1 MQFIVPNPSATDDDD
16 FSDEFTD
23 ADYPVPDDDIDDT
36 CMVATI
42 DTPPPTIVPPNRHSL
57 RIREALA
64 HFKADGYMAADDEYW
79 TPDDDCLDA
88 TTAPGSTAVRSA
100 ILRSAVFSA
109 GTEVRV
115 WQEQVVYPVHFGRHF
130 RFTGYR
136 LFQDDLT
143 VSLAIADLLRG
154 HLTSDD
160 IQIDLMDLIHRLGW
174 SPGTHS
180 RERLTSSL
188 LCLANA
194 RFEVTSFDFS
204 VTKFRLFD
212 ALRIGGDCI
221 EGKLSG
227 GFTRFQDEPGR
238 GTFVPLE
245 RRKALREGLQTWLA
259 GWVLATRCNE
269 PVALQALYDHSGT
282 MQRHLGEF
290 GREVRRALDRLQS
303 VGFVTH
309 WTQRPGG
316 ELTRNSFT
324 ISKPKFIR

>member
-1 MQFIVPNPSATDDDD
+1 MPIPAISNRSEAMRFSAPNPNPTDDDD

-23 ADYPVPDDDIDDT
+23 ADYPLPDDDTDNASV
-36 CMVATI
+36 MAAI
-42 DTPPPTIVPPNRHSL
+42 DTPPPPTVPPSPHSQ
-57 RIREALA
+57 RFREALA
-64 HFKADGYMAADDEYW
+64 RFKVDGYLAADDEYG
-79 TPDDDCLDA
+79 TSDDDFLDA

-109 GTEVRV
+109 SSEIRV
-115 WQEQVVYPVHFGRHF
+115 WQEQALYPVHFGKHF

-143 VSLAIADLLRG
+143 VSLALADMLRG

-160 IQIDLMDLIHRLGW
+160 IQIDITDLIHRLGW

-188 LCLANA
+188 LCLAHA
-194 RFEVTSFDFS
+194 RFAVTNFDFS
-204 VTKFRLFD
+204 VTRFRLFD
-212 ALRIGGDCI
+212 ALRIEGDLI

-259 GWVLATRCNE
+259 GWVLATRCDE

-282 MQRHLGEF
+282 M
-290 GREVRRALDRLQS
+290 
-303 VGFVTH
+303 
-309 WTQRPGG
+309 
-316 ELTRNSFT
+316 
-324 ISKPKFIR
+324 